1 MNREEI
7 AREFTDQ
14 VLSRFKDGIEKIIMF
29 GSVARGES
37 GTNSDIDVL
46 VVTRQKDIGMMKEIC
61 GVAYDI
67 SIRRFADI
75 SPKIYSHDE
84 ILRSLRVMTPFIEE
98 ILNDEVPL
106 HGSIRDY
113 RATT

>member
-7 AREFTDQ
+7 AKEFADRI
-14 VLSRFKDGIEKIIMF
+14 LSEFKDGIEKIIIF

-37 GTNSDIDVL
+37 EKNSDVDVL
-46 VVTRQKDIGMMKEIC
+46 VVIKQKDIEMIKEIC
-61 GVAYDI
+61 GIAFEI
-67 SIRRFADI
+67 SICGFADI
-75 SPKIYSHDE
+75 SPKIYSHNE
-84 ILRSLRVMTPFIEE
+84 IISGLRVMTPFIEE

-106 HGSIRDY
+106 YGSLRDY

>member
-7 AREFTDQ
+7 AKEFADRI
-14 VLSRFKDGIEKIIMF
+14 LSRFKDRTGKIIRF

-37 GTNSDIDVL
+37 GANSDIDVL
-46 VVTRQKDIGMMKEIC
+46 VVTRQKDIGTIKEIC

-67 SIRRFADI
+67 SIRHFTDI

-84 ILRSLRVMTPFIEE
+84 IMRSLRVMTPFIEE

-106 HGSIRDY
+106 YGSIRDY
-113 RATT
+113 RAAT

>member
-1 MNREEI
+1 MSREKI
-7 AREFTDQ
+7 AKDFAYRI
-14 VLSRFKDGIEKIIMF
+14 LSRFEGEIEKVSIF

-61 GVAYDI
+61 GIAFEI
-67 SIRRFADI
+67 SICRFDNI

-84 ILRSLRVMTPFIEE
+84 ILRGLQVRTPFVEE

-106 HGSIRDY
+106 HGSIQDY
-113 RATT
+113 GATA

>member
-7 AREFTDQ
+7 AKEFADQ
-14 VLSRFKDGIEKIIMF
+14 ILGRFRDGIEKIILF

-37 GTNSDIDVL
+37 EKNSDIDVL
-46 VVTRQKDIGMMKEIC
+46 VVTRQKDIGVMKDIC
-61 GVAYDI
+61 GIAFDV

-84 ILRSLRVMTPFIEE
+84 LMRGLRVMTPFIGE